1 MFSRIKNFIFRRK
14 NKDTFAKLKKDGI
27 EINLPIN
34 ISDSNN
40 LHCTQPVY
48 LGPDAWLELRGDLYI
63 DSGTIIGPRIKVHTS
78 NHRYDGDMLPYDD
91 IYLVQDVYIG
101 KNVWI
106 GADVTLMPG
115 VHIGEGAVIAACACV
130 TKDVPPLAIVG
141 GCPAKIIK
149 YRDKEKYDSLKSK
162 DRIYLNLKHKGDTIT
177 DESKRIRRI

>member
-14 NKDTFAKLKKDGI
+14 NKDTFTKLKEGGI

-34 ISDSNN
+34 ISDNNN
-40 LHCTQPVY
+40 LHCTPPVY
-48 LGPDAWLELRGDLYI
+48 VGPDAWLELRGCLYI
-63 DSGTIIGPRIKVHTS
+63 DSGTIIGPRIKIHTS

-106 GADVTLMPG
+106 GSDVTLMPG

-141 GCPAKIIK
+141 GCPAKVIK
-149 YRDKEKYDSLKSK
+149 YRDKEKYDALKSK
-162 DRIYLNLKHKGDTIT
+162 DRIYLNLKRKGNTIT
-177 DESKRIRRI
+177 DESKRIQRI